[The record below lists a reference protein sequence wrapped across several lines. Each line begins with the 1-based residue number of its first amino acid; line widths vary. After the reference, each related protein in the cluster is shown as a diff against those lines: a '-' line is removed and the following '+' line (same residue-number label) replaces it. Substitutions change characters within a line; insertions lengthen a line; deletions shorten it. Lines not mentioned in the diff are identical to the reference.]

1 MTTRILASALLL
13 TLALS
18 AASCNVVAPIAL
30 ILEPPPSKDAATE
43 LDAELK
49 HVFFIDD
56 RASRLP
62 KRSLRGVIGTT
73 AEQTLIRKEIL
84 EPDLVIPSATA
95 MRVVEYESSESPMSI
110 AEIGQKVGADI
121 VVYMTID
128 AWTLTR
134 DGSSPAPSAR
144 GRVKII
150 NASTNERVFPPTD
163 SGYPVIIRMPTRP
176 GTVPNERAARAA
188 LEQELAVALG
198 AELAKVFFDHEID
211 PMNQRRL

>member
-1 MTTRILASALLL
+1 MTTRTIAAVLLL
-13 TLALS
+13 VTALTG
-18 AASCNVVAPIAL
+18 ASCNIVGPIAL
-30 ILEPPPSKDAATE
+30 MLEPPPSKDAATE

-49 HVFFIDD
+49 HVFFVDD

-62 KRSLRGVIGTT
+62 KRSLRGTIGTT
-73 AEQTLIRKEIL
+73 AEQTLIQREIL
-84 EPDLVIPSATA
+84 LPELVVPSATA
-95 MRVVEYESSESPMSI
+95 MRVVEFESSESPLSI

-121 VVYMTID
+121 VVYLTVD

-150 NASTNERVFPPTD
+150 DAANNQRIFPPNET
-163 SGYPVIIRMPTRP
+163 GYPVVVRMPTRP
-176 GTVPNERAARAA
+176 GAVPRERAARAA
-188 LEQELAVALG
+188 MEQELAVALG

-211 PMNQRRL
+211 PMTQRRL